1 MNKKKL
7 YILLFAIVVIVGIGF
22 FIWTGGNKMP
32 ALDINADG
40 VFIPKADTEQLQKV
54 FEKYNYDMVHHLKD
68 KQPVPRLFVQSVPK
82 DFNREEY
89 DEIRPALFYEMMLPV
104 ILKANEALIEERNQV
119 MRLKKEFDQN
129 GDLSEKSMDELNK
142 WIKRYDVKS
151 SDDLDT
157 LFSSLIPR
165 VDAVTPTLLLTMAAQ
180 DSGFATSRYARE
192 YNAVFNQRDWN
203 GNGAIPDEAQ
213 KEGPQYRIKVFETLY
228 DAVISQ
234 IHYLNTNGYFEN
246 YRIARAK
253 YRRSNNPMRGY
264 SIAHLLINFPYK
276 PFKYPDII
284 KHLILQ
290 YELTPLDFQKLEEKK
305 QPVVS
310 QGN

>member
-1 MNKKKL
+1 MNKKIL
-7 YILLFAIVVIVGIGF
+7 YFVCTVFVIGVVTTIAFRF
-22 FIWTGGNKMP
+22 FGNELP
-32 ALDINADG
+32 ALKITKEGIFVPPVKTA
-40 VFIPKADTEQLQKV
+40 QLQRV
-54 FEKYNYDMVHHLKD
+54 FKEYDYDMIHHLKED
-68 KQPVPRLFVQSVPK
+68 KPVPRLFVQSVPK
-82 DFNREEY
+82 DFNREKY
-89 DEIRPALFYEMMLPV
+89 DEVRPALFYEMMLPV
-104 ILKANEALIEERNQV
+104 ILKANETLAVERDQV
-119 MRLKKEFDQN
+119 MKLKREFDET
-129 GDLSEKSMDELNK
+129 GDLTKQSMDELRE
-142 WIKRYDVKS
+142 WIKRYDVKP

-157 LFSSLIPR
+157 LFNALIPR
-165 VDAVTPTLLLTMAAQ
+165 VDGVTPTLLLTMAAQ
-180 DSGFATSRYARE
+180 DSGFGTSRYARE

-203 GNGAIPDEAQ
+203 DKGAVPDEAQ
-213 KEGPQYRIKVFETLY
+213 KEGPQYRIKIFDSLY

-290 YELTPLDFQKLEEKK
+290 YELTPLDSRVLTDQEREVKEK
-305 QPVVS
+305 
-310 QGN
+310 